1 MADNNPNALDAQ
13 AAAPPPA
20 PTTPEPTPAPATP
33 APAASGGLW
42 ASMTG
47 KQKLL
52 VMAGGSV
59 VAAVGAMYGAKQFS
73 PMPPRAVAQELPV
86 VSPAEPERKPET
98 APAPDKEKDDDIVVP
113 PVGPAPV
120 PQPGDGGPIIKPV
133 EAPKF
138 DRDGKPIL
146 NENPGV
152 KAPDLDIG
160 PPPLP
165 PPGRELETDT
175 KATKDVRPGSGAPD
189 IAPPPTPGPLPSDIN
204 IPEIKAPAGPV
215 KKEREYT
222 APPAPGGD
230 KWTLPDVPPT
240 PGEKNPGTGG
250 PVITIPGTR
259 TGPPTPG
266 PKPAAS
272 GEDTFKPVDVPP
284 NPRARPTGVVP
295 VGGTD
300 TPTPPE
306 KKAGDPA
313 GLKLDLDTPP
323 APPSPKKDGGPGAPK
338 LDLDPL
344 PPPVPMGSAPTIPPV
359 PGLGEKDPAPLPAT
373 PMLPEVK
380 TPEVKLPEGPPGIAL
395 PKIDVGPAPMT
406 PPTIDV
412 RPAPAGPMT
421 PPIERGGP
429 APLPPVGVGA
439 PPEPAKKDSYEED
452 WHTPDNV
459 STYVGISNFYYKTPD
474 YAKALEA
481 YNRDRQKPGERI
493 VRVPPTWVLDEK
505 FPSLTGKDPKAGAA
519 TPGGLTFD
527 KVEPAGATRP
537 APAPAVAAGSAD
549 EYKVT
554 AETGE
559 KIKDIARK
567 VYGDANA
574 WRKLTDLNPNLD
586 PTEPIPAGTTLRVG
600 K

>member
-59 VAAVGAMYGAKQFS
+59 VAAVGAMYGAKQFN
-73 PMPPRAVAQELPV
+73 PMPSRAVAQT
-86 VSPAEPERKPET
+86 PAVTSSEPEKKPEPERTPVKT
-98 APAPDKEKDDDIVVP
+98 DDPGELP
-113 PVGPAPV
+113 PVPSPVVKPAGGEEGTGPDLNKFKLPALDLPGPPAAPRELPAEV
-120 PQPGDGGPIIKPV
+120 KTDKTKRPGAETPELALPPV
-133 EAPKF
+133 S
-138 DRDGKPIL
+138 
-146 NENPGV
+146 V
-152 KAPDLDIG
+152 KAPPVKPELALPDPD
-160 PPPLP
+160 LP
-165 PPGRELETDT
+165 PVP
-175 KATKDVRPGSGAPD
+175 SGAKPAAVPD
-189 IAPPPTPGPLPSDIN
+189 
-204 IPEIKAPAGPV
+204 
-215 KKEREYT
+215 
-222 APPAPGGD
+222 
-230 KWTLPDVPPT
+230 LPDVPAAKKDTADPVPT
-240 PGEKNPGTGG
+240 
-250 PVITIPGTR
+250 VRIPGL
-259 TGPPTPG
+259 TGTPPAPG
-266 PKPAAS
+266 PKPAA
-272 GEDTFKPVDVPP
+272 GEDTFKS
-284 NPRARPTGVVP
+284 
-295 VGGTD
+295 VGGPPPIPSPPKTGPIIPAGGAD

-306 KKAGDPA
+306 KKAGD
-313 GLKLDLDTPP
+313 LKIDLDAPP
-323 APPSPKKDGGPGAPK
+323 AKKSGPADIPSIDIGA
-338 LDLDPL
+338 L
-344 PPPVPMGSAPTIPPV
+344 PPPPVPVPMGSAPTIPPV

-519 TPGGLTFD
+519 TPSGMTFD

-554 AETGE
+554 AEAGE